1 MPSIDG
7 AVSCRRSA
15 ARKGRAIARPGSGG
29 ADALGMSFGTAGPMG
44 PADVRP
50 GLYGAADW
58 RHGFGPA
65 HRGAGLYG
73 ACNCRHGFGPARFL
87 RIVCGAWR
95 CGVLGDTVSRA
106 RCQGS
111 GSGDWGMGTG
121 SCLASAGEAVDA
133 GASVSGAAFG
143 MTSGK
148 GRPARETWYPS
159 TDAGKPQEGRS
170 SEETGDAGEWLQR
183 VQEKRCGNAS

>member
-29 ADALGMSFGTAGPMG
+29 ADARGMSFGTAGPMG

-65 HRGAGLYG
+65 RRGAGLYG

-148 GRPARETWYPS
+148 GRPARKHGILVRMPGNSRGTE
-159 TDAGKPQEGRS
+159 
-170 SEETGDAGEWLQR
+170 QR
-183 VQEKRCGNAS
+183 GNRGCRGSGCKGVQEKRCGNAS